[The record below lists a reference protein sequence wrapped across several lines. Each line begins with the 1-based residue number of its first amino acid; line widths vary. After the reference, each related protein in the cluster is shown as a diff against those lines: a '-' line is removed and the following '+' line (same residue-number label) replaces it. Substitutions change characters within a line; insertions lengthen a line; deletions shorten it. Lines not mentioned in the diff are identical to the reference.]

1 MSSDQRI
8 KVEEQP
14 GQRDRDTSSELPPKD
29 QEGILEISPGTV
41 VEPTRFG
48 DWERAGRCIDF

>member
-1 MSSDQRI
+1 MDQHI
-8 KVEEQP
+8 EVEEQS
-14 GQRDRDTSSELPPKD
+14 GQVDRDRLSDSPSED
-29 QEGILEISPGTV
+29 QEGITKTPPGTV